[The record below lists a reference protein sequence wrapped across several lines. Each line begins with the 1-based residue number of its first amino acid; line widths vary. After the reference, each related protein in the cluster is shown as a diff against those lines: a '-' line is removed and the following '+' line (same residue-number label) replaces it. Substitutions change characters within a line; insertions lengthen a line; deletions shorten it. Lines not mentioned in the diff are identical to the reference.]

1 MTPVGSGDVS
11 SDLELGGLCA
21 LGRVLPR
28 AGCGELGPGLSAGRA
43 GATGQGV
50 SNTQHSLPIS

>member
-28 AGCGELGPGLSAGRA
+28 AGCGELGPGLSAG
-43 GATGQGV
+43 ATGQAV